1 MAAAT
6 RVQTRSRWTLR
17 VLYLLL
23 AVLFSQVVFAQTRA
37 SGQSKEAIQAFER
50 AQDLLEK
57 RDLDKAL
64 ASARQALALQEG
76 VSGPDDPSV
85 AQFHVLIGQVL
96 SQTKDLKGALD
107 ETFLGLKIAERALGP
122 DHPDVARIASTFGLI
137 LHHSG
142 DLDGAMTYHRRAL
155 RVFEKGGP
163 EEKLLATQVLANIG
177 TTLEAKGDLP
187 GALDATRKALGRTVA
202 AYGHD
207 HFRVAHRRRNLGMI
221 LLKMGDLD
229 GAFRETRSAKQILE
243 RAPDRSDADLAITFS
258 NLGQIFR
265 ERGDLGTALD
275 FFERAHRLDEKTYG
289 PEHPEVARRLEKIAG
304 VLRDRGNLKEA
315 LATIQE
321 ALRIDTQVSG
331 PGHSDVARDNH
342 TLAQIHLAKGDLD
355 AAHKA
360 CQAALSIDEYNFGLN
375 HQNVARDKDTMAAI
389 LLAQG
394 DDEGALIAARD
405 ALEIAETTFKTDV
418 PVTALYASRVGKVLQ
433 AKGDLQ
439 GARSHFERARRI
451 LTRTYGPDNLATR
464 KVEADLQALS
474 WAYWKKFLPGV
485 AILLVALLLL
495 AVIVVRKRIL
505 ARRAATVAAL
515 ETVSYPLSSSSF
527 SRAAHVLERLGPYR
541 LEERLGAG
549 GMGVVYRAYDERLD
563 RSVAVKVIPPA
574 HSEDPQRR
582 ERLRREAR
590 ASARLSHPAII
601 QVYDFIQTE
610 EVDAIVMELVEG
622 ERLSDLLL
630 RGPLDLDRGLTIAR
644 EVAEALAEA
653 HSKGIV
659 HRDLKTENVI
669 VTLSGHAKVLDFG
682 IAKQLDGGDPSLTK
696 EGAVLGT
703 FRSMAPEQAQGHEV
717 DHRADLFAL
726 GTLLYEIFTGES
738 PFAGPNG
745 AATLRKICWHE
756 QPPAREV
763 NPKVPAELSDLIDR
777 LLRKE
782 PHHRPQETREVAAFL
797 ARMAPGTASSSDS
810 QTKPDGGGTTVGFF
824 KAK

>member
-1 MAAAT
+1 MAAALCAE
-6 RVQTRSRWTLR
+6 VRSRWSIGLSG
-17 VLYLLL
+17 LLL
-23 AVLFSQVVFAQTRA
+23 LPFLVSHPAIAQP
-37 SGQSKEAIQAFER
+37 SCPGCGEFQEATK
-50 AQDLLEK
+50 LLATK
-57 RDLDKAL
+57 DLDRAL
-64 ASARQALALQEG
+64 ASARQAFALQEKAY
-76 VSGPDDPSV
+76 GPDDPKLAEV
-85 AQFHVLIGQVL
+85 HVLIGHIL
-96 SQTKDLKGALD
+96 REKKDLEGALD
-107 ETFLGLKIAERALGP
+107 ETLLGLRLVERTLGP
-122 DHPDVARIASTFGLI
+122 DHPDAAGISSHIGFI
-137 LHHSG
+137 LHQRG
-142 DLDGAMTYHRRAL
+142 DLDGALEYHRRAL
-155 RVFEKGGP
+155 RIFEKVGGP
-163 EEKLLATQVLANIG
+163 NDEKTIQVLANIG
-177 TTLEAKGDLP
+177 STLEAKGDLP
-187 GALDATRKALGRTVA
+187 EALDATRKALARSVA
-202 AYGHD
+202 VFGPD
-207 HFRVAHRRRNLGMI
+207 HFRVGRLRRSLGILLMKSGNLG
-221 LLKMGDLD
+221 
-229 GAFRETRSAKQILE
+229 GALQESRHAKQILE
-243 RAPDRSDADLAITFS
+243 RAPETSDIDLAITFN

-265 ERGDLGTALD
+265 ERGDLDTALD
-275 FFERAHRLDEKTYG
+275 FLERARRLDEKTYG
-289 PEHPEVARRLEKIAG
+289 PDHPEVARRLQNIAA
-304 VLRDRGNLKEA
+304 VLRDKGDLDLA
-315 LATIQE
+315 LVTIQK
-321 ALRIDTQVSG
+321 ALRIDANASG
-331 PGHSDVARDNH
+331 PDNPSVARDSH
-342 TLAQIHLAKGDLD
+342 TLAQILLERGDVEGAL
-355 AAHKA
+355 KA
-360 CQAALSIDEYNFGLN
+360 CQAAISIDELNFGTS
-375 HQNVARDKDTMAAI
+375 HQNIARDSDTMAAI

-394 DDEGALIAARD
+394 DDEGALRAARS
-405 ALEIAETTFKTDV
+405 ALEIAETTFKTDI
-418 PVTALYASRVGKVLQ
+418 PVVALYASRVGQVLQ
-433 AKGDLQ
+433 AQGDLK
-439 GARSHFERARRI
+439 GAGSYLERAHQI
-451 LTRTYGPDNLATR
+451 LVKTYGPDNPATR

-474 WAYWKKFLPGV
+474 KASWKKLLPGV
-485 AILLVALLLL
+485 AILLAALVVLGVIL
-495 AVIVVRKRIL
+495 ARRRIL

-515 ETVSYPLSSSSF
+515 ERVSYPLSGSSF
-527 SRAAHVLERLGPYR
+527 SRAANVLARLGPYR

-601 QVYDFIQTE
+601 QVYDFVQTE

-644 EVAEALAEA
+644 EVAEALTEA

-682 IAKQLDGGDPSLTK
+682 IAKQLDGGDASLTQ

-782 PHHRPQETREVAAFL
+782 PHHRPQDTREVALLL
-797 ARMAPGTASSSDS
+797 ARMAPASTPDS
-810 QTKPDGGGTTVGFF
+810 QTQPDGGGTTIGFF
-824 KAK
+824 KGK

>member
-6 RVQTRSRWTLR
+6 RVQTRSRWTVT
-17 VLYLLL
+17 VLGLLL
-23 AVLFSQVVFAQTRA
+23 AFLFSQAASAQTRA

-50 AQDLLEK
+50 AQDFLEK

-76 VSGPDDPSV
+76 VSGLDDPNV

-96 SQTKDLKGALD
+96 SQRKDLKGALD

-122 DHPDVARIASTFGLI
+122 DDPDVAVIASTLGMI
-137 LHHSG
+137 LHQRG
-142 DLDGAMTYHRRAL
+142 DLDGALLYQRRAL
-155 RVFEKGGP
+155 RIFEAAGHA
-163 EEKLLATQVLANIG
+163 EDSIQALANIG
-177 TTLEAKGDLP
+177 SILESKGDLP
-187 GALDATRKALGRTVA
+187 GAIDATRKALQKDVA
-202 AYGHD
+202 LFGPD
-207 HFRVAHRRRNLGMI
+207 HIRVVRRRRNLGMI
-221 LLKMGDLD
+221 LLRMGNLD
-229 GAFRETRSAKQILE
+229 GALQETRHVRQILE
-243 RAPDRSDADLAITFS
+243 RAPEPSDAELAITFN
-258 NLGQIFR
+258 NLGQILR
-265 ERGDLGTALD
+265 YKGDLDAALG
-275 FFERAHRLDEKTYG
+275 FFERARQMDEKTYG
-289 PEHPEVARRLEKIAG
+289 SDHPEVARRFQNIAG
-304 VLRDRGNLKEA
+304 VLRDKGDLDGA
-315 LATIQE
+315 LAAIQN
-321 ALRIDTQVSG
+321 ALRIDTKVSG
-331 PGHSDVARDNH
+331 SAHPDVARDNH
-342 TLAQIHLAKGDLD
+342 TLAQILLDRGDVER
-355 AAHKA
+355 AFEA
-360 CQAALSIDEYNFGLN
+360 CQSALSIDQINYDPL
-375 HQNVARDKDTMAAI
+375 HPYVARDKDTMAAI

-394 DDEGALIAARD
+394 DDEGALRAASR
-405 ALEIAETTFKTDV
+405 ALEIAETTFKTEV
-418 PVTALYASRVGKVLQ
+418 PVVALYASRVGEVLQ
-433 AKGDLQ
+433 AQGDLQ
-439 GARSHFERARRI
+439 GARSHFERAHHI
-451 LTRTYGPDNLATR
+451 LLKTYGPDNPATR
-464 KVEADLQALS
+464 KVEADLHALS
-474 WAYWKKFLPGV
+474 KASRWKKILPV
-485 AILLVALLLL
+485 AAVLL
-495 AVIVVRKRIL
+495 AVLVLLVVIFARRRIL
-505 ARRAATVAAL
+505 ARRAATVAVL
-515 ETVSYPLSSSSF
+515 ETVSYPLSGSSL
-527 SRAAHVLERLGPYR
+527 SRAANVLARLGPYR

-563 RSVAVKVIPPA
+563 RSVAIKVIPPA

-601 QVYDFIQTE
+601 QVYDFVQTD

-644 EVAEALAEA
+644 EVAEALTEA

-669 VTLSGHAKVLDFG
+669 VTLAGHAKVLDFG
-682 IAKQLDGGDPSLTK
+682 IAKQLDGGDASLTQ

-745 AATLRKICWHE
+745 AAMLRKICWHE

-763 NPKVPAELSDLIDR
+763 NPRVPAELSDLIDR

-782 PHHRPQETREVAAFL
+782 PHHRPQDTREVAALL
-797 ARMAPGTASSSDS
+797 ARMAPASAPDS
-810 QTKPDGGGTTVGFF
+810 QTQPDGGGTTIGFF
-824 KAK
+824 KGK

>member
-1 MAAAT
+1 M
-6 RVQTRSRWTLR
+6 R

-23 AVLFSQVVFAQTRA
+23 AVLVSHPAAAQSQAQEATKA
-37 SGQSKEAIQAFER
+37 FDQAQALLDEKE
-50 AQDLLEK
+50 
-57 RDLDKAL
+57 LDRAL
-64 ASARQALALQEG
+64 ARARQALALQEK
-76 VSGPDDPSV
+76 VYGPEDPRV
-85 AQFHVLIGQVL
+85 AEFHVLIGQVL
-96 SQTKDLKGALD
+96 SQKKDLDGALD
-107 ETFLGLKIAERALGP
+107 ETLRALQLTERALGP
-122 DHPDVARIASTFGLI
+122 DHPGIAVIAGNIANI
-137 LHHSG
+137 LHTRG
-142 DLDGAMTYHRRAL
+142 DLDGAVTYHRRAL
-155 RVFEKGGP
+155 RIFEAARN
-163 EEKLLATQVLANIG
+163 EAQASQVLANIG
-177 TTLEAKGDLP
+177 STLELKGDLP
-187 GALDATRKALGRTVA
+187 GALDATRKALARTA
-202 AYGHD
+202 AVFGPD
-207 HFRVAHRRRNLGMI
+207 HFRVGRLRRNLGMI

-229 GAFRETRSAKQILE
+229 GALQESRGARQILE
-243 RAPDRSDADLAITFS
+243 RAPETTDPELAIMFS

-265 ERGDLGTALD
+265 ERGDLVTALD
-275 FFERAHRLDEKTYG
+275 FLQSARRLDEKTYG
-289 PEHPEVARRLEKIAG
+289 PEHPEVARRLQKIAG
-304 VLRDRGNLKEA
+304 VLRDKGNLDRA
-315 LATIQE
+315 LTTIQQ

-331 PGHSDVARDNH
+331 PDQPEVARDNQ
-342 TLAQIHLAKGDLD
+342 TLAQILLD
-355 AAHKA
+355 RGNVEE
-360 CQAALSIDEYNFGLN
+360 ALKVCRIAISIDELHFGDR
-375 HQNVARDKDTMAAI
+375 HPHVARDSETLAAI

-394 DDEGALIAARD
+394 DEEGALRAAERALKIASD
-405 ALEIAETTFKTDV
+405 TYKTDV
-418 PVTALYASRVGKVLQ
+418 PLVALYASRVGEVLQ

-439 GARSHFERARRI
+439 GARSHFERARSI
-451 LTRTYGPDNLATR
+451 LLKTYGPDNPATR
-464 KVEADLQALS
+464 KVEKDLQALS
-474 WAYWKKFLPGV
+474 KAYWKKLLPV
-485 AILLVALLLL
+485 IAVLLAVLVLL
-495 AVIVVRKRIL
+495 AVILARRRIL
-505 ARRAATVAAL
+505 ARRAATAAL

-563 RSVAVKVIPPA
+563 RSVAIKVIPPA

-601 QVYDFIQTE
+601 QVYDFVQTE

-669 VTLSGHAKVLDFG
+669 VTLAGHAKVLDFG

-745 AATLRKICWHE
+745 AATLRKICWHQ

-763 NPKVPAELSDLIDR
+763 NPKVPDELSDLIDG

-782 PHHRPQETREVAAFL
+782 PHHRPQETREVAALL
-797 ARMAPGTASSSDS
+797 ARMAPGTASSSDA
-810 QTKPDGGGTTVGFF
+810 QTQPDGGGTTIGFF